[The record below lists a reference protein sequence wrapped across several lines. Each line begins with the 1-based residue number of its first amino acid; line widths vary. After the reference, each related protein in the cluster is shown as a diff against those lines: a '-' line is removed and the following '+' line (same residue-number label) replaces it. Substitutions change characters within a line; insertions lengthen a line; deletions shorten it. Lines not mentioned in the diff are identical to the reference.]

1 MTARVEQLVTRSA
14 DGFENNVWLVGDA
27 SEVIVIDPAHE
38 PAAVAEQVGGR
49 RVTQIIA
56 THGHWD
62 HIRSARRFAELVGEP
77 PIRLHEADGFLW
89 EEEHPGAGFQPMVDG
104 ERLGVAGV
112 ELEVRH
118 TPGHTPG
125 SCCLVA
131 ETLGCVFSGDTL
143 FDGGPGATR
152 WPYSDFD
159 RIIDSI
165 TDRLLSLPDDTAVHT
180 GHGPSTSIGAERP
193 ARADWIARGW

>member
-1 MTARVEQLVTRSA
+1 
-14 DGFENNVWLVGDA
+14 
-27 SEVIVIDPAHE
+27 
-38 PAAVAEQVGGR
+38 
-49 RVTQIIA
+49 
-56 THGHWD
+56 
-62 HIRSARRFAELVGEP
+62 
-77 PIRLHEADGFLW
+77 
-89 EEEHPGAGFQPMVDG
+89 MVDG